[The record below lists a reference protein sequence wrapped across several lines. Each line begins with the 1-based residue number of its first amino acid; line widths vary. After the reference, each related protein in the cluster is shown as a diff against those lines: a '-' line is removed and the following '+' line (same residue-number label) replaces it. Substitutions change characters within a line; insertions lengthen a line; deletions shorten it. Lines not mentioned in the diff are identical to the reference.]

1 MFAAH
6 GIAAVVGA
14 ENHAGMLGGLGGGF
28 LSLDIWVDGEDQD
41 EAVALLRDFRER
53 DDGQTD
59 EDEDDDDA
67 FDGEGDAAFDA
78 AARDAADAAGDAAGT
93 FGSGSERSP
102 DRADSVQLRIERR
115 RRTGVVLLLGCF
127 LTFGTAHMF
136 TRAWARG
143 IALAGLEILGFMYI
157 GDRGNVGGLLVAG
170 AILGD
175 LIGALWRVRTAP
187 GSVLPEARVR
197 GS

>member
-14 ENHAGMLGGLGGGF
+14 EHHAGMLGGLGGGF

-41 EAVALLRDFRER
+41 EAVALLRDFRQR

-93 FGSGSERSP
+93 FGSRERSP
-102 DRADSVQLRIERR
+102 DPAGSVQLRIERR
-115 RRTGVVLLLGCF
+115 RRTGIVLLLGCF

-143 IALAGLEILGFMYI
+143 IALAGLEIFGFMNI
-157 GDRGNVGGLLVAG
+157 GDRGNLGGILVAG

-187 GSVLPEARVR
+187 GTVLPEARVR

>member
-6 GIAAVVGA
+6 GIPAVVGA
-14 ENHAGMLGGLGGGF
+14 EHHAGMLGGLGGGL
-28 LSLDIWVDGEDQD
+28 LSLDIWVDGEDQE

-53 DDGQTD
+53 EDSDDGD
-59 EDEDDDDA
+59 GDDDA
-67 FDGEGDAAFDA
+67 FDGETDA

-93 FGSGSERSP
+93 FGAKA
-102 DRADSVQLRIERR
+102 DRGPSAADSVQLRTELR
-115 RRTGVVLLLGCF
+115 RRTGIVLLLGCF

-136 TRAWARG
+136 TRAWGRG
-143 IALAGLEILGFMYI
+143 IMLAGLEIFGFVY
-157 GDRGNVGGLLVAG
+157 VGVSHEAGFVVMG
-170 AILGD
+170 AILAD

-187 GSVLPEARVR
+187 RSALPEARVR

>member
-6 GIAAVVGA
+6 GIPAVVGA

-28 LSLDIWVDGEDQD
+28 LSLDIWVDGADHD
-41 EAVALLRDFRER
+41 EAVALLRDLRER
-53 DDGQTD
+53 EGGASDDDYDGD
-59 EDEDDDDA
+59 DDDDA
-67 FDGEGDAAFDA
+67 FDGDSD
-78 AARDAADAAGDAAGT
+78 AARDAIDAAQDAAGT
-93 FGSGSERSP
+93 FGARPEHGPS
-102 DRADSVQLRIERR
+102 ATDSIQLRTERR
-115 RRTGVVLLLGCF
+115 RRTGIVLLLGCL

-143 IALAGLEILGFMYI
+143 ITLAGLEILGFMYI
-157 GDRGNVGGLLVAG
+157 GERGDLGGALVAG

-187 GSVLPEARVR
+187 RTMLPEARVR